1 MENRLNEV
9 KWTFKKFVL
18 TLLKWE
24 SFRKLQSSD
33 CVILY
38 QIMNRSLLVILFVT
52 PLLEAAESLAFN
64 RDIRPIL
71 SKTCFT
77 CHGPDAAAVKG
88 ELRLDLRDRALKGGE
103 SGKPAI
109 VPGKP
114 DESMVVMHIRS
125 TDPELMMPP
134 PKAHM
139 KFTAADAEKLT
150 RWIKEGAVYEGH
162 WAFQT
167 PKKSPV
173 PEISDASPNPID
185 HFIAAKLKPS
195 GMSFAPEADRN
206 TLIRRLSF
214 DLTGLPPSLD
224 EVRAFVG
231 DPSPNAYESLLDRL
245 LASPRLGEHFATSWL
260 DAARY
265 ADTNGYSIDGGRD
278 QWIWRDWVIKSFNEN
293 QPYDQFLT
301 EQLAGDL
308 LPDAT
313 EQQIVATGFSR
324 NHAITHE
331 GGTIPEENL
340 TNYVADRVKTTS
352 ETFLGLTLGCAQ
364 CHDHKYDPLTQRDY
378 YRFFAFFNTLG
389 DAGLAGDRGI
399 NAAPS
404 IQAYSCLASLGEA
417 DNTMIERQNAQE
429 TYAVPNPEAQA
440 KWETGQRADLDQR
453 GKNLVLTPLEVVS
466 ATAPNGN
473 PERIKIQPDQSITI
487 AGGDFAAYNI
497 LTKLPDSGPPI
508 RGIRVVFSPSDT
520 SKSKLGYGSAKSL
533 EGNFLLSSI
542 TTSVSTFPA
551 GNVDLN
557 AILPVS
563 RLSASGEQP
572 GFEPRKALITDPLV
586 GWAPPTGSTEPQ
598 HLTLT
603 YAVPIQPSATPYLTT
618 EILFNY
624 GQNTSPA
631 RFQVFAISGNDDGS
645 PHPAAITA
653 ILTSD
658 PASRTLEQ
666 ATLLRDYFHQIAP
679 EKAELR
685 SQIANLTERLSMLTE
700 KHQVLVM
707 NTAPKPRVTHI
718 LDRGVYSS
726 PKEEVT
732 PGSPATLP
740 PLSDDPSFDKS
751 TGSFSNRPANRLDLA
766 KWMVRPDHP
775 LTSRV
780 AVNRLW
786 EHFFGR
792 GISASSADLGS
803 QGEWPSHPEL
813 LDWLAVDFRE
823 NGWNRKRLIKLIL
836 TSRTYK
842 QSSNTTPELLAKD
855 PRNELLARGPRFRLT
870 AEQIRDQA
878 LLSSGLLVE
887 RLGGPSVK
895 PYQPGDLWRQVSHY
909 GSSPATSQ
917 TFVQDHGEKLH
928 RRSFY
933 TYWKRTLPPT
943 NLSTFDAPNRE
954 ICSIGRLPTNT
965 PLQALVTLNDTQFVE
980 ANRALAIKLLESQFT
995 NDRDRLAAAFELV
1008 TSRPPV
1014 AEEMAILESSLA
1026 RERQRYQS
1034 DESAARALLAIGEL
1048 APSTVASPAEQAAW
1062 TQISST
1068 LFNLSET
1075 LTRK

>member
-1 MENRLNEV
+1 MSKRA
-9 KWTFKKFVL
+9 
-18 TLLKWE
+18 LL
-24 SFRKLQSSD
+24 FL
-33 CVILY
+33 
-38 QIMNRSLLVILFVT
+38 LLVSD
-52 PLLEAAESLAFN
+52 PAGAAEPLAFN
-64 RDIRPIL
+64 RDILPIF

-88 ELRLDLRDRALKGGE
+88 ELRLDLRERALKGGE

-114 DESMVVMHIRS
+114 EQSMMVKHITS
-125 TDPELMMPP
+125 TDPEEVMPP

-139 KFTAADAEKLT
+139 KFTAEDAAKLT

-167 PKKSPV
+167 PKKAPI
-173 PEISDASPNPID
+173 PEIADASPNPID
-185 HFIAAKLKPS
+185 HFVAAKLKAENLPFS
-195 GMSFAPEADRN
+195 PEADRP
-206 TLIRRLSF
+206 TLIRRASF
-214 DLTGLPPSLD
+214 DLTGLPPSPVD
-224 EVRAFVG
+224 VKAYVE
-231 DPSPNAYESLLDRL
+231 DSSPNAYEKLLDRL
-245 LASPRLGEHFATSWL
+245 LTSPRLGEHFAVEWL
-260 DAARY
+260 DASRY

-278 QWIWRDWVIKSFNEN
+278 QWIWRDWVIKSFNDN

-308 LPDAT
+308 LPNTT

-340 TNYVADRVKTTS
+340 TNYVADRVKTTA

-364 CHDHKYDPLTQRDY
+364 CHDHKYDPFTQRDY

-404 IQAYSCLASLGEA
+404 INAASGLATAAEA
-417 DNTMIERQNAQE
+417 DSVRIELGKVKQA
-429 TYAVPNPEAQA
+429 YAVPIPDAQT
-440 KWETGQRADLDQR
+440 KWEIDQRADLSQR
-453 GKNLVLTPLEVVS
+453 GKDLAIIPLEVMS
-466 ATAPNGN
+466 ATAPNGS
-473 PERIKIQPDQSITI
+473 PDRIKIQPDQSVTI

-497 LTKLPDSGPPI
+497 LTKLPVGGPPI
-508 RGIRVVFSPSDT
+508 RGIRVVFSPT
-520 SKSKLGYGSAKSL
+520 EQSKGKLGYGGAKGL
-533 EGNFLLSSI
+533 EGNFMLSSI

-557 AILPVS
+557 AILPIS
-563 RLSASGEQP
+563 GLSANGEQP
-572 GFEPRKALITDPLV
+572 GFEVRKALNTDPLV

-598 HLTLT
+598 HITLT
-603 YAVPIQPSATPYLTT
+603 YPTALNPSATPYLTT
-618 EILFNY
+618 EILFNF

-631 RFQVFAISGNDDGS
+631 RFQVFALTGNDDGS
-645 PHPAAITA
+645 PHPAAVTE
-653 ILTSD
+653 ILTSN
-658 PASRTLEQ
+658 PATRTPEQ
-666 ATLLRDYFHQIAP
+666 TAHLRDYFHQISP

-685 SQIANLTERLSMLTE
+685 SQIENLTERLSMLTE

-718 LDRGVYSS
+718 LNRGVYSS
-726 PKEEVT
+726 PMEEVT
-732 PGSPATLP
+732 AGSPTVLP
-740 PLSDDPSFDKS
+740 PLSEDPAFDKT
-751 TGSFSNRPANRLDLA
+751 TGSFRDRPANRLDLA
-766 KWMVRPDHP
+766 RWLTRPDHP

-792 GISASSADLGS
+792 GLSASSADLGS
-803 QGEWPSHPEL
+803 QGQWPSHPEL

-823 NGWNRKRLIKLIL
+823 NGWDRKRMTKLIL
-836 TSRTYK
+836 TSRTYR
-842 QSSNTTPELLAKD
+842 QTSNTTPELIKKD

-870 AEQIRDQA
+870 AEEIRDQA
-878 LLSSGLLVE
+878 LATSGLLIE

-928 RRSFY
+928 RRSLY

-965 PLQALVTLNDTQFVE
+965 PLQALVTLNDPQFVE
-980 ANRALAIKLLESQFT
+980 ASRAFAMKLLDTPYPSDLE
-995 NDRDRLAAAFELV
+995 RLAAGFLKV

-1014 AEEMAILESSLA
+1014 EAELATLESALK
-1026 RERQRYQS
+1026 RERQRYLS
-1034 DESAARALLAIGEL
+1034 DEAAARALLSIGEVDQTTL
-1048 APSTVASPAEQAAW
+1048 APPAEQAAW
-1062 TQISST
+1062 TQLAST

-1075 LTRK
+1075 ITRR

>member
-1 MENRLNEV
+1 MKR
-9 KWTFKKFVL
+9 F
-18 TLLKWE
+18 
-24 SFRKLQSSD
+24 
-33 CVILY
+33 
-38 QIMNRSLLVILFVT
+38 LVASTALAL
-52 PLLEAAESLAFN
+52 PLGAAEPLAFN

-88 ELRLDLRDRALKGGE
+88 ELRLDIRERALKGGE

-114 DESMVVMHIRS
+114 EESMVVKHITS
-125 TDPELMMPP
+125 KDPDDIMPP
-134 PKAHM
+134 PEAHM
-139 KFTAADAEKLT
+139 KFTAEDAAKLT

-167 PKKSPV
+167 PKKAPV
-173 PEISDASPNPID
+173 PEVADASPNPID
-185 HFIAAKLKPS
+185 HFIAAKLKS
-195 GMSFAPEADRN
+195 ENLAFSPEADRP
-206 TLIRRLSF
+206 TLIRRATF
-214 DLTGLPPSLD
+214 DLTGLPPSLE
-224 EVRAFVG
+224 EVKAFIE
-231 DPSPNAYESLLDRL
+231 DPSPNAYEALIDRL
-245 LASPRLGEHFATSWL
+245 LASPRFGEHFAVEWL
-260 DAARY
+260 DASRY
-265 ADTNGYSIDGGRD
+265 ADTNGYSIDGGRH
-278 QWIWRDWVIKSFNEN
+278 QWIWRDWVIKSYNDN

-308 LPDAT
+308 LPNPT

-352 ETFLGLTLGCAQ
+352 ETFMGLTMACAQ
-364 CHDHKYDPLTQRDY
+364 CHDHKYDPFTQRDY

-389 DAGLAGDRGI
+389 DAGLAGDRGVNAAPAI
-399 NAAPS
+399 NAA
-404 IQAYSCLASLGEA
+404 SCLASPAEA
-417 DNTMIERQNAQE
+417 ESVRRELESAKQAFSAPIPD
-429 TYAVPNPEAQA
+429 AQA
-440 KWETGQRADLDQR
+440 KWETEQRADLAER
-453 GKNLVLTPLEVVS
+453 GKGLALTPLEVVT
-466 ATAPNGN
+466 ATSPNGS
-473 PERIKIQPDQSITI
+473 PDRIKIQPDQSVTI
-487 AGGDFAAYNI
+487 SGGDFAAYNL
-497 LTKLPDSGPPI
+497 LTKLPVGGPPI
-508 RGIRVVFSPSDT
+508 RGIRVVFSASDR
-520 SKSKLGYGSAKSL
+520 SNGKLGFGSAKGL
-533 EGNFLLSSI
+533 EGNFHLGSI

-557 AILPVS
+557 AMLPIA

-572 GFEPRKALITDPLV
+572 GFEVRNVLNTDPLV
-586 GWAPPTGSTEPQ
+586 GWAPPTGSAEPQ

-603 YAVPIQPSATPYLTT
+603 FATPIQPSATPYLTT

-631 RFQVFAISGNDDGS
+631 RFQIFALSGNDDGS
-645 PHPAAITA
+645 PHPASITDLLA
-653 ILTSD
+653 AY
-658 PASRTLEQ
+658 PAARTPEQ
-666 ATLLRDYFHQIAP
+666 AVQLRDYYHQIAP
-679 EKAELR
+679 EKAMLR
-685 SQIANLTERLSMLTE
+685 SQIENLTERLSMLTE
-700 KHQVLVM
+700 KHPVLVM

-718 LDRGVYSS
+718 LNRGVYSS
-726 PKEEVT
+726 PMEEVT
-732 PGSPATLP
+732 PGSPAILP
-740 PLSDDPSFDKS
+740 PLSDDPSFDKA
-751 TGSFSNRPANRLDLA
+751 TGGFKDRPANRLDLA
-766 KWMVRPDHP
+766 RWLTRPDHP

-792 GISASSADLGS
+792 GLSASSADLGS
-803 QGEWPSHPEL
+803 QGQWPSHPEL

-823 NGWNRKRLIKLIL
+823 NGWDRKRMIKLIL
-836 TSRTYK
+836 TSRTYR
-842 QSSNTTPELLAKD
+842 QSSNATPALLTRD
-855 PRNELLARGPRFRLT
+855 PRNELLARGPRFRLS

-878 LLSSGLLVE
+878 LATSGLLVE

-928 RRSFY
+928 RRSLY

-965 PLQALVTLNDTQFVE
+965 PLQALVTLNDPQFVE
-980 ANRALAIKLLESQFT
+980 ASRALAEKLLGTSYPSDQE
-995 NDRDRLAAAFELV
+995 RLAAGFLKV
-1008 TSRPPV
+1008 TSRPPT
-1014 AEEMAILESSLA
+1014 ASELSTLESALK

-1034 DESAARALLAIGEL
+1034 DEASAHELLAIGEVAPAPL
-1048 APSTVASPAEQAAW
+1048 ASAYELAAW
-1062 TQISST
+1062 TQITST

-1075 LTRK
+1075 LTRR

>member
-1 MENRLNEV
+1 MTSPVLLQQGVCPIQQQVDARI
-9 KWTFKKFVL
+9 WGMIMIRFVIASVAL
-18 TLLKWE
+18 AL
-24 SFRKLQSSD
+24 
-33 CVILY
+33 
-38 QIMNRSLLVILFVT
+38 
-52 PLLEAAESLAFN
+52 PLGAAEPLAFN

-77 CHGPDAAAVKG
+77 CHGPDAAAVKA
-88 ELRLDLRDRALKGGE
+88 ELRLDLRERALLGGE
-103 SGKPAI
+103 SKKPAI

-114 DESMVVMHIRS
+114 EESLVVEHINSKDPDEV
-125 TDPELMMPP
+125 MPP
-134 PKAHM
+134 PEAHM
-139 KFTAADAEKLT
+139 KFTAEDAAKLT

-167 PKKSPV
+167 PKKAAFTDP
-173 PEISDASPNPID
+173 ALGAID
-185 HFIAAKLKPS
+185 HFVSARLKTENLAFS
-195 GMSFAPEADRN
+195 PEADRN
-206 TLIRRLSF
+206 TLIRRVSF
-214 DLTGLPPSLD
+214 DLTGLPPSAVD
-224 EVRAFVG
+224 VKAFIE
-231 DPSPNAYESLLDRL
+231 DKSPQAYESLVDRL
-245 LASPRLGEHFATSWL
+245 LASPRFGENFAVSWL

-278 QWIWRDWVIKSFNEN
+278 QWIWRDWVIKSFNDN

-308 LPDAT
+308 LPNAT

-364 CHDHKYDPLTQRDY
+364 CHDHKYDPFTQRDY

-389 DAGLAGDRGI
+389 DAGLAGDKGI
-399 NAAPS
+399 NAAPA
-404 IQAYSCLASLGEA
+404 INAASCLATPAEA
-417 DNTMIERQNAQE
+417 ESVRHELDTAKHVFAAPI
-429 TYAVPNPEAQA
+429 PKAQA
-440 KWETGQRADLDQR
+440 KWEIDQRADLAQR

-466 ATAPNGN
+466 ATAPNGS
-473 PERIKIQPDQSITI
+473 PDRIKVQPDQSVTI

-497 LTKLPDSGPPI
+497 LTKLPVSGPPI
-508 RGIRVVFSPSDT
+508 RGIRVVFSPGEK
-520 SKSKLGYGSAKSL
+520 SKGKLGYGGSKGL
-533 EGNFLLSSI
+533 EGNFMLSSI

-557 AILPVS
+557 AILPVF

-586 GWAPPTGSTEPQ
+586 GWSPPTGSTEPQ

-603 YAVPIQPSATPYLTT
+603 FATPIQPSATPYLTT

-631 RFQVFAISGNDDGS
+631 HFQVFALSGNDDGS
-645 PHPAAITA
+645 PHPAEITA
-653 ILTSD
+653 ILTAD
-658 PASRTLEQ
+658 PATRSPEQ
-666 ATLLRDYFHQIAP
+666 TAKLRDYFHQIAP

-685 SQIANLTERLSMLTE
+685 SQIKNLEERLSMLTE

-718 LDRGVYSS
+718 LERGVYSA
-726 PKEEVT
+726 PKDEVT
-732 PGSPATLP
+732 PGSPAALP
-740 PLSDDPSFDKS
+740 PLSDDPTFDKA
-751 TGSFSNRPANRLDLA
+751 TGTFRDRPANRLDLA
-766 KWMVRPDHP
+766 KWLTRPDHP

-792 GISASSADLGS
+792 GLSASTADLGS
-803 QGEWPSHPEL
+803 QGQWPSHPEL

-823 NGWNRKRLIKLIL
+823 NGWDRKRLIKFIL
-836 TSRTYK
+836 TSRTYR
-842 QSSNTTPELLAKD
+842 QSSNTTPELLTKD

-878 LLSSGLLVE
+878 LATAGLLVE

-928 RRSFY
+928 RRSLY

-965 PLQALVTLNDTQFVE
+965 PLQALVTLNDPQFVE
-980 ANRALAIKLLESQFT
+980 ASRAFATKLLGMSYPS
-995 NDRDRLAAAFELV
+995 DRDRLAAGFESI

-1014 AEEMAILESSLA
+1014 SQELATLESALK

-1034 DESAARALLAIGEL
+1034 DEPAARELLAIGEL
-1048 APSTVASPAEQAAW
+1048 EQTTTAPPAEQAAW
-1062 TQISST
+1062 TQLAST

-1075 LTRK
+1075 LTRR

>member
-1 MENRLNEV
+1 MKR
-9 KWTFKKFVL
+9 F
-18 TLLKWE
+18 
-24 SFRKLQSSD
+24 
-33 CVILY
+33 
-38 QIMNRSLLVILFVT
+38 LVISIALAL
-52 PLLEAAESLAFN
+52 PLGAAEPLAFN

-77 CHGPDAAAVKG
+77 CHGPDAAAVEG
-88 ELRLDLRDRALKGGE
+88 ELRLDIRDHALKGGE

-114 DESMVVMHIRS
+114 EESLVVKRINHKDPDEV
-125 TDPELMMPP
+125 MPP
-134 PKAHM
+134 PEAHM
-139 KFTAADAEKLT
+139 KFTSEDAAKLT

-167 PKKSPV
+167 PKKAPL
-173 PEISDASPNPID
+173 PEIENASPNPID
-185 HFIAAKLKPS
+185 RFVAAKLKSENLPFS
-195 GMSFAPEADRN
+195 PEADRP
-206 TLIRRLSF
+206 TLIRRAAF
-214 DLTGLPPSLD
+214 DLTGLPPSPE
-224 EVRAFVG
+224 EVKAFVE
-231 DPSPNAYESLLDRL
+231 DPSPSAYDAMIDRM
-245 LASPRLGEHFATSWL
+245 LASPRFGENFAVGWL
-260 DAARY
+260 DASRY

-278 QWIWRDWVIKSFNEN
+278 QWIWRDWIIKSFNDN

-308 LPDAT
+308 LPNAT

-352 ETFLGLTLGCAQ
+352 ETFLGLTMACAQ
-364 CHDHKYDPLTQRDY
+364 CHDHKYDPITQRDY

-389 DAGLAGDRGI
+389 DAGLAGDRGV

-404 IQAYSCLASLGEA
+404 IKAASCLATSAEA
-417 DNTMIERQNAQE
+417 ESVRRELEAARQA
-429 TYAVPNPEAQA
+429 YAAPIPEALA
-440 KWETGQRADLDQR
+440 KWEADQRADLAQR
-453 GKNLVLTPLEVVS
+453 GKDLALTPLEVIT
-466 ATAPNGN
+466 ATAPNGS
-473 PERIKIQPDQSITI
+473 PDRIKIQPDQSVTI
-487 AGGDFAAYNI
+487 AGGDFAAYNL
-497 LTKLPDSGPPI
+497 LTKLPVGGPPI
-508 RGIRVVFSPSDT
+508 RGVRVVFSPSD
-520 SKSKLGYGSAKSL
+520 KSKGKLGFGGAKGL

-557 AILPVS
+557 AILPIS

-572 GFEPRKALITDPLV
+572 GFEARKALITDPLV

-598 HLTLT
+598 HITLT
-603 YAVPIQPSATPYLTT
+603 FANPIQPSATPYLTT

-624 GQNTSPA
+624 GQSASPA

-645 PHPAAITA
+645 PHPAAITELLVA
-653 ILTSD
+653 D
-658 PASRTLEQ
+658 PATRTPEQ
-666 ATLLRDYFHQIAP
+666 AMQLRDYFHQIAP
-679 EKAELR
+679 EKATLR
-685 SQIANLTERLSMLTE
+685 SQIENLTERLSMLTE

-718 LDRGVYSS
+718 LNRGVYSA
-726 PKEEVT
+726 PMEAVT
-732 PGSPATLP
+732 PGSPALLP
-740 PLSDDPSFDKS
+740 PLSDDPAFDKAS
-751 TGSFSNRPANRLDLA
+751 GNFPDRPANRLDLA
-766 KWMVRPDHP
+766 KWLTRPDHP

-792 GISASSADLGS
+792 GLSASSADLGS
-803 QGEWPSHPEL
+803 QGQWPSHPEL

-823 NGWNRKRLIKLIL
+823 NGWDRKRLIKLIL
-836 TSRTYK
+836 TSRTYR
-842 QSSNTTPELLAKD
+842 QSSKTTPDLLAKD
-855 PRNELLARGPRFRLT
+855 PRNELLARGPRFRLS

-878 LLSSGLLVE
+878 LATSGLLTE

-928 RRSFY
+928 RRSLY

-965 PLQALVTLNDTQFVE
+965 PLQALVTLNDPQFVE
-980 ANRALAIKLLESQFT
+980 ASRALAVKLLGTSYPS
-995 NDRDRLAAAFELV
+995 DRERLAAGFLKV
-1008 TSRPPV
+1008 TSRPP
-1014 AEEMAILESSLA
+1014 AEAELATLESALK

-1034 DESAARALLAIGEL
+1034 DEASARKLLAIGEVPTEAV
-1048 APSTVASPAEQAAW
+1048 APPLELAAW
-1062 TQISST
+1062 TQITST

-1075 LTRK
+1075 LTRR